1 MLSYNWTLGRE
12 GTNYN
17 YELLQVKGVIPVE
30 QKKFATYNPGQN
42 SWDTNA
48 IARQIDIS
56 SFPPSPRSSVDV
68 MHSSFN
74 STQSTQLG
82 GEEEGRGGGGGKQK

>member
-48 IARQIDIS
+48 IARQIDAS
-56 SFPPSPRSSVDV
+56 SFPLPPGVV
-68 MHSSFN
+68 LTLCIQVLIQHNQHS
-74 STQSTQLG
+74 LG
-82 GEEEGRGGGGGKQK
+82 ERRKGGGGGEKQK